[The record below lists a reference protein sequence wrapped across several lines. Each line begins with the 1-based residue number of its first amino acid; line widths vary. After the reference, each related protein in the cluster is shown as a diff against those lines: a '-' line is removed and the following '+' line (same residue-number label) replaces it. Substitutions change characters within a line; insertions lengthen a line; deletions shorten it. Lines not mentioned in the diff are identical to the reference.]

1 MFSPSLPHPLWSCSL
16 PSVSHSSLTSP
27 SQSFSPCFLKLFS
40 PLQIFADP
48 SLRAVSIYD
57 VTEPLAN
64 SHLCKQKLTL
74 GKSCFHFF
82 DYSHNIISRCNP
94 CPKQFTVLPTLQ
106 HLTREKEARRKALN
120 PSTFPCPMG
129 CSSDA
134 SSSRLDGETRPPG
147 STHGRRA
154 APSTLSSDRLLS
166 CLLPERRLAS
176 RDPRWAQSEQR
187 VVGSGQGTVGRGQ
200 VAGVGREQWAGS
212 WEQAGNGQGLGRE
225 QGAGQGMGRS
235 RQGAEK
241 EQAGSSRQVLGVLG

>member
-64 SHLCKQKLTL
+64 SHLCKQKLSL

-106 HLTREKEARRKALN
+106 HLTREKEARREALN
-120 PSTFPCPMG
+120 PSTFPCPVG

-134 SSSRLDGETRPPG
+134 SSSRLDGKRDLPG
-147 STHGRRA
+147 APMGEGLHPAHRAVTGPCPACCPRDAWHPGIRGGHGASSGWWA
-154 APSTLSSDRLLS
+154 AGR
-166 CLLPERRLAS
+166 E
-176 RDPRWAQSEQR
+176 RWAE
-187 VVGSGQGTVGRGQ
+187 GR
-200 VAGVGREQWAGS
+200 
-212 WEQAGNGQGLGRE
+212 
-225 QGAGQGMGRS
+225 
-235 RQGAEK
+235 
-241 EQAGSSRQVLGVLG
+241 